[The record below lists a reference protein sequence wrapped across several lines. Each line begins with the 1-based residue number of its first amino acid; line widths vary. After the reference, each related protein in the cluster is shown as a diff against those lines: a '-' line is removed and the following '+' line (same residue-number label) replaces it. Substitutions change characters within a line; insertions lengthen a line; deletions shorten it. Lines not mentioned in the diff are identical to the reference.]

1 MSPGATAVQRTDSPL
16 LGIVVGD
23 ANRGRHA
30 DLRVLGH
37 KMMTWIAGRLY
48 QYGDG
53 NATTFVVV
61 GWIGI
66 FVGLFSTSYGKQTW
80 PNLPSLPAA
89 LFVHRATTIRGRHV
103 RFEKIRDALIAVD
116 LIFHTPEPMTFA
128 VVDLLS
134 DRAAALLKSGA
145 TL

>member
-66 FVGLFSTSYGKQTW
+66 FVGLFSTSYGKHGRIC
-80 PNLPSLPAA
+80 PAFRRRYSFTVQLQSA
-89 LFVHRATTIRGRHV
+89 GGTCASRKSATR
-103 RFEKIRDALIAVD
+103 
-116 LIFHTPEPMTFA
+116 
-128 VVDLLS
+128 
-134 DRAAALLKSGA
+134 
-145 TL
+145 